1 MNEELQQP
9 HSNRPRPTVCA
20 QLTRMERCNRLH
32 NNGPFLCYDS
42 AQRLRRHG
50 PCVRICDAHAYV
62 TYLNVRAAFAKVWDD
77 SHNVD
82 LTSGTEF
89 NWRGYLAT
97 HCDTWYEALFHEHV
111 ATSHRSDWGQR
122 ITKFE
127 ARLFYVDHGE
137 GPERNFA
144 FIAHRADG
152 RMLKIQPGRSG
163 ATEGWPIIWDGETGR
178 SSAYTARPARA
189 NHSAIPHRNPLST
202 TNDEDGQVFL
212 HSRVQEWEH
221 SMIVRGHAPSFAT
234 DLTKGDVFAWNSF
247 LNRDK
252 ESRELIDKGVVEC
265 WLVWVGR
272 ERQRAAFY
280 FRFHDGAETVY
291 ATTNDGRWVSGERL
305 VEDVYWAA

>member
-32 NNGPFLCYDS
+32 NNGPFLCCDS

-97 HCDTWYEALFHEHV
+97 HCDTWFEALFHEHV
-111 ATSHRSDWGQR
+111 ATSHRSNWGQR

-152 RMLKIQPGRSG
+152 MLFKIQPGRNG
-163 ATEGWPIIWDGETGR
+163 KTEGWPIPWHDEKKPTSET
-178 SSAYTARPARA
+178 
-189 NHSAIPHRNPLST
+189 
-202 TNDEDGQVFL
+202 DGQVFL
-212 HSRVQEWEH
+212 HGRIQEWEN
-221 SMIVRGHAPSFAT
+221 SMRVRGYATSFT
-234 DLTKGDVFAWNSF
+234 TNLSKGDAFDWISF
-247 LNRDK
+247 FSREA
-252 ESRELIDKGVVEC
+252 ESRKLIDKGVSEC
-265 WLVWVGR
+265 WLVWVGNSY
-272 ERQRAAFY
+272 QRAGFY
-280 FRFHDGAETVY
+280 IRFHDNTQVVY
-291 ATTNDGRWVSGERL
+291 AQTVCCGRWVSDERM
-305 VEDVYWAA
+305 VQDIFWRA